1 MLTDYQINAIASSI
15 SSLDVIEYINT
26 HEKEYQKFLVEEK
39 KKEKEDI
46 INEEYRKIEET
57 INLGKLE
64 LSVTR

>member
-15 SSLDVIEYINT
+15 SSLDVIENLNN
-26 HEKEYQKFLVEEK
+26 HKKEYQKFLAEEK

-57 INLGKLE
+57 INLGKLK
-64 LSVTR
+64 LSITR